1 LEVAGACVVGGSVQA
16 DAAVEAGSGRAEI
29 DLDVAELAC
38 VARLAGASEAKAGLV
53 GAGAAAAGLV

>member
-1 LEVAGACVVGGSVQA
+1 LEIAGAGVVGGSIQT
-16 DAAVEAGSGRAEI
+16 DTAVEAGSGRAVV

-38 VARLAGASEAKAGLV
+38 VAGLAGASEAKTGLV